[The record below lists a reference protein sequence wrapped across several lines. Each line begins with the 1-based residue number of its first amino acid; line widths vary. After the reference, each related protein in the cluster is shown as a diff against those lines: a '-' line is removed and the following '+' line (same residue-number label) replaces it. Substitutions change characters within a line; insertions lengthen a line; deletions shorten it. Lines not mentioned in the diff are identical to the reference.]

1 MNPWGVPK
9 NSSKITRNAWDVLRK
24 CYGFNSRNHSSFTN
38 NHSSWSCSSKIH
50 QSNTQINL
58 LKWKMSE
65 LLFSYST
72 SKTLPFK
79 SRIETIYLQKII
91 VFAVISINLY
101 SVLFRSLKIMES
113 LVTTGN
119 VNLMN
124 YHRDIFQTMIYFNFF
139 ITKSEFAQR
148 FKFNNYDE

>member
-1 MNPWGVPK
+1 
-9 NSSKITRNAWDVLRK
+9 
-24 CYGFNSRNHSSFTN
+24 
-38 NHSSWSCSSKIH
+38 
-50 QSNTQINL
+50 
-58 LKWKMSE
+58 MSE